1 MSIPWSQRQIPDAFN
16 LGFGLFSFVKQ
27 KQLVYFKVKIY
38 KYIFGK
44 QIKPV
49 YLINTLELYLG
60 RLLFLILL
68 PVAVL
73 NGTEAGSYL

>member
-16 LGFGLFSFVKQ
+16 LGFVLLSFVKQ
-27 KQLVYFKVKIY
+27 KELVSVRVQIY

-44 QIKPV
+44 QVKPV
-49 YLINTLELYLG
+49 YLINTLELFLG
-60 RLLFLILL
+60 RRLFLILL

-73 NGTEAGSYL
+73 NGIEAGSYI